1 MHVLHIITG
10 LSDGG
15 AEAILY
21 RMCKFDKEYKHTVI
35 SLMGEQKYGPML
47 TNIGVD
53 VYTLDFPKGKIRLL
67 GLYKL
72 YKFIWQIKPDV
83 VQTWLDH
90 ADLIGGVIARLAG
103 IKNIVWGV
111 HHTALVRGESKLSTI
126 CISKIN
132 VFLSYFIPKKIIY
145 CAEESR
151 IAQEKIGYK
160 KTKGQVVRNGYD
172 IEGFVQNKYLGENFR
187 NELGISI
194 NDLLIGHVGR
204 YDPQKD
210 LNNLIEAFA
219 LLNRDN
225 FDFHAVIIGTDLDY
239 NNQDLVC
246 MLNKNGLEERVSLQG
261 RRNDIVAVMNGIDLF
276 VLSSRSEAFPN
287 VLNEAMLCGTPC
299 ITTNVG
305 DAREI
310 VGDTGWVVRPKDP
323 QVLAKTILQAAKE
336 KQSNNDS
343 WLQREAACRQRV
355 VENFSLNEMLKKYKE
370 VWSCAEK

>member
-1 MHVLHIITG
+1 MHVLHIITS

-35 SLMGEQKYGPML
+35 SLMGKQKYGPML

-53 VYTLDFPKGKIRLL
+53 VHVLDFPKGKIRLL
-67 GLYKL
+67 GLYEL
-72 YKFIWQIKPDV
+72 YKFIKQIKPDV

-111 HHTALVRGESKLSTI
+111 HHAALVEESKLSTT

-132 VFLSYFIPKKIIY
+132 AFLSNFIPKKIIY

-160 KTKGQVVRNGYD
+160 KTKGEVIRNGYD
-172 IEGFVQNKYLGENFR
+172 IGGFIQNKYLGEDFR

-194 NDLLIGHVGR
+194 NSFLIGHVGR
-204 YDPQKD
+204 YDPHKD
-210 LNNLIEAFA
+210 LSNLIEAFA

-225 FDFHAVIIGTDLDY
+225 FDLELSFIGTS
-239 NNQDLVC
+239 VA
-246 MLNKNGLEERVSLQG
+246 KNH
-261 RRNDIVAVMNGIDLF
+261 
-276 VLSSRSEAFPN
+276 
-287 VLNEAMLCGTPC
+287 
-299 ITTNVG
+299 
-305 DAREI
+305 
-310 VGDTGWVVRPKDP
+310 
-323 QVLAKTILQAAKE
+323 KTQ
-336 KQSNNDS
+336 
-343 WLQREAACRQRV
+343 
-355 VENFSLNEMLKKYKE
+355 
-370 VWSCAEK
+370 

>member
-103 IKNIVWGV
+103 IKNIVWSV
-111 HHTALVRGESKLSTI
+111 HHTALVIGESRLSTI

>member
-111 HHTALVRGESKLSTI
+111 HHTALVIGESRLSTI

>member
-35 SLMGEQKYGPML
+35 SLMGKQKYGPML

-53 VYTLDFPKGKIRLL
+53 VHALNFPKGKIKLL

-72 YKFIWQIKPDV
+72 YRFIKQIKPDV

-90 ADLIGGVIARLAG
+90 ADLIGGVISRLAG

-111 HHTALVRGESKLSTI
+111 HHTSLVRGESKLSTI
-126 CISKIN
+126 CISRIN
-132 VFLSYFIPKKIIY
+132 VLLSYFIPKKIIY

-160 KTKGQVVRNGYD
+160 KTKGEVVRNGYD
-172 IEGFVQNKYLGENFR
+172 IEGFIQNKYLGEDFR
-187 NELGISI
+187 NELGIPINSI
-194 NDLLIGHVGR
+194 LIGHVGR

-210 LNNLIEAFA
+210 ISNLIEAFA

-225 FDFHAVIIGTDLDY
+225 FDFHAVLVGTDLDY
-239 NNQDLVC
+239 NNQELVC
-246 MLNKNGLEERVSLQG
+246 MLNKNGLEERVNLQG

-276 VLSSRSEAFPN
+276 VLSSKSEAFPN

-305 DAREI
+305 DARVI
-310 VGDTGWVVRPKDP
+310 VSDTGWVVTPKNP
-323 QVLAKTILQAAKE
+323 QVLANAILQAAKE
-336 KQSNNDS
+336 KQSNNNS
-343 WLQREAACRQRV
+343 WLQRQAACRKRV
-355 VENFSLNEMLKKYKE
+355 VENFSLNKMVKKYKE
-370 VWSCAEK
+370 VWSCVEK

>member
-103 IKNIVWGV
+103 IKNIVWSV
-111 HHTALVRGESKLSTI
+111 HHTALVIGESRLSTI

-246 MLNKNGLEERVSLQG
+246 MLNKNGLEERVNLQG

-323 QVLAKTILQAAKE
+323 PVLAKTILQAAKE
-336 KQSNNDS
+336 KQSNNNA

>member
-103 IKNIVWGV
+103 IKNIVWSV
-111 HHTALVRGESKLSTI
+111 HHTALVIGESRLSTI

-246 MLNKNGLEERVSLQG
+246 MLNKNGLEERVNLQG

-336 KQSNNDS
+336 KQSNNNA